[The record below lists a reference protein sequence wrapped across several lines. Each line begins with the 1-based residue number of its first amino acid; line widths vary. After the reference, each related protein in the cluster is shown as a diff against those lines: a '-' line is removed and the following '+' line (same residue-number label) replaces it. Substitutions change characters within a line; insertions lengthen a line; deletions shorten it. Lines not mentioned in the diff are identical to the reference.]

1 MKIRLLRFQN
11 LRRFLLPLD
20 AHGDAMLL
28 TAASQNNNNNS
39 TSQQYAR
46 FDLPDQHDIYNVG
59 DINN

>member
-11 LRRFLLPLD
+11 LNRFLLD